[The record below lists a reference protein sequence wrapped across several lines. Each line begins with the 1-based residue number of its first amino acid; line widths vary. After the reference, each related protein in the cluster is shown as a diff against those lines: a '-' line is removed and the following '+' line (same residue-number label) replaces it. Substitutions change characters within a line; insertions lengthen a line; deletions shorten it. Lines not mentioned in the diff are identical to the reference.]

1 MTKKLLLNQ
10 KKLMKIGIPNTNI
23 KINGIWI
30 ENSSELNNSK
40 KSLIR
45 VSVVMFIC
53 AVISTTLIIFL

>member
-1 MTKKLLLNQ
+1 
-10 KKLMKIGIPNTNI
+10 MKIGIPNTNI
-23 KINGIWI
+23 KINDIWI